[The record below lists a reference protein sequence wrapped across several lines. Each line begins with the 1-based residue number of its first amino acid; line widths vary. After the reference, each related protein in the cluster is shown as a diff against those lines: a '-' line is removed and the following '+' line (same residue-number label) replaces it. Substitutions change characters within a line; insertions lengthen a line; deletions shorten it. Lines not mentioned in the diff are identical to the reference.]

1 MFSGVSNKIGA
12 NLPAPRNP
20 GVAEKGME
28 GQAMVTAE
36 LDCEASA
43 AEEEY
48 GVEAEE
54 EEKEAQEE
62 ARPAPNLLTCIPKK
76 TQPVALYNVLTLARC
91 TCGELSPRN

>member
-1 MFSGVSNKIGA
+1 
-12 NLPAPRNP
+12 
-20 GVAEKGME
+20 
-28 GQAMVTAE
+28 MVTAE

-43 AEEEY
+43 

-62 ARPAPNLLTCIPKK
+62 ARTAPSLLTCIPKK
-76 TQPVALYNVLTLARC
+76 TQPVTLYNALTLARC